1 MPDGNH
7 YTDAARAEDRR
18 SAEIAAWIA
27 GDSSGRFT
35 LRRLQIFWTVAHFG
49 SLTKAAKQLGLTQ
62 PTLSQQIA
70 SLEEVVGTPLFE
82 RRSNQ
87 LHLSEAG
94 RHLLRKAEVVLDG
107 IQSLEDSVVE
117 IGKGLRQTVS
127 LAGLDSVLRVL
138 LPPAMAL
145 LHETFPQVDYDIH
158 ECAPADVVEMLHGRR
173 VQVGLVA
180 ANSIAPASTG
190 FREVPVYAD
199 PYVLAVPA
207 SLDLERVADPLRDLA
222 PEALATLRRS
232 IQFVFGTQH
241 SQRVQAWYDA
251 VIPGNW
257 PYARVRSFEL
267 ALAMVRAGQGVCLAP
282 ALSGRIGDGLIDGI
296 RYYGVDLP
304 AREIV
309 ALLPARSADQQ
320 PLAALVAA
328 LRSVGSR
335 LAPPPLL
342 DIPPFLRG

>member
-1 MPDGNH
+1 MPDGNAI
-7 YTDAARAEDRR
+7 TDTATAGNRR

-35 LRRLQIFWTVAHFG
+35 LRRLQIFWTVAHFS

-70 SLEEVVGTPLFE
+70 SLEEAVGTPLFE

-87 LHLSEAG
+87 LHLSDAG
-94 RHLLRKAEVVLDG
+94 KHLLRKAEVVLDG
-107 IQSLEDSVVE
+107 IQSLEDSAVE
-117 IGKGLRQTVS
+117 IGKGLRQTIS
-127 LAGLDSVLRVL
+127 LAGLDSVVRVL
-138 LPPAMAL
+138 LPPAMAI
-145 LHETFPQVDYDIH
+145 LHDAFPRLDYDIH

-173 VQVGLVA
+173 VHLGLVA

-207 SLDLERVADPLRDLA
+207 GLDLDGVADPLRDLG

-241 SQRVQAWYDA
+241 SHRVQAWYDQ

-257 PYARVRSFEL
+257 PFARVRSFEL

-282 ALSGRIGDGLIDGI
+282 ALSGRVGEALLDGI
-296 RYYGVDLP
+296 RYYPVGLP

-320 PLAALVAA
+320 PLSALVAA
-328 LRSVGSR
+328 LQQVGACQP
-335 LAPPPLL
+335 APQLRE
-342 DIPPFLRG
+342 IPPFLRA